1 MAKVSEITEPYFSHD
16 ISARQDKSIIFL
28 IEEMGF
34 EGYGLFWAVV
44 EFMHRNKLNVGEERL
59 VVGKDNA
66 DKVLRILNDFKLF
79 RIEDGEYISDRIQNN
94 ISKQEEKSKKAKVA
108 ANTKWILSALKKAHI
123 DVFGKEPVLNDDEV
137 KVFLNYSNKIPN
149 LKDKLPDL
157 LYTTQRLKFE
167 NKPDF
172 VGSVNWLLKQ
182 TNLTQMLN
190 GGFGE
195 IRSWQKHKE
204 WLENKEQQKDLTE
217 IEQEEI
223 FDINTINSQIDA
235 IELIMEHSLCSEA
248 HNTIIVT
255 PPYNNLIE
263 KFDLSKKEL
272 TKIKKERLAN
282 A

>member
-235 IELIMEHSLCSEA
+235 IELIMEHSLYSEA
-248 HNTIIVT
+248 HSTIIVT

>member
-182 TNLTQMLN
+182 GNLTQMLN

-195 IRSWQKHKE
+195 LKNWQAHKN
-204 WLENKEQQKDLTE
+204 WLMRQECKG
-217 IEQEEI
+217 IEFT
-223 FDINTINSQIDA
+223 FDIDA
-235 IELIMEHSLCSEA
+235 VSSKAEAEELVLTHSNFDA
-248 HNTIIVT
+248 KKNRFIVDPEYT
-255 PPYNNLIE
+255 GLIG
-263 KFDLSKKEL
+263 KFDLSKEKLREM
-272 TKIKKERLAN
+272 KIERISQDA
-282 A
+282 

>member
-235 IELIMEHSLCSEA
+235 IELIMEHSLYSEA
-248 HNTIIVT
+248 NNTIIVT
-255 PPYNNLIE
+255 PPYNSLIE

>member
-235 IELIMEHSLCSEA
+235 IELIMEHSLYSEA

>member
-235 IELIMEHSLCSEA
+235 IELIMEHSLYSEA

-272 TKIKKERLAN
+272 TKIKKQRLAN

>member
-1 MAKVSEITEPYFSHD
+1 
-16 ISARQDKSIIFL
+16 
-28 IEEMGF
+28 MGF

-235 IELIMEHSLCSEA
+235 IELIMEHSLYSEA